1 MNHNN
6 FSERMYREHILEL
19 YRNPSNFGKMKNP
32 TKKHTEHNSFCGD
45 EITFY
50 LKIKDGRIK
59 DASFEGSGCVLSVVS
74 SSMLAEK
81 IRNMNISDV
90 KKFGKK
96 DLIDLLKI
104 KISLARLKC
113 VLLQL
118 NAVAGALE
126 KNA

>member
-1 MNHNN
+1 M
-6 FSERMYREHILEL
+6 
-19 YRNPSNFGKMKNP
+19 
-32 TKKHTEHNSFCGD
+32 
-45 EITFY
+45 
-50 LKIKDGRIK
+50 
-59 DASFEGSGCVLSVVS
+59 SVVS

-113 VLLQL
+113 VLLPL
-118 NAVAGALE
+118 NAVVGALE